1 MRGAPRAVRG
11 RRCSDA
17 VTSAEQFLSLRN
29 ILMRHDAPMRG
40 HTGNDL
46 YQTKFSNMR
55 PGRQVPARGS
65 MRRRRTLA
73 LVTVVVAFMPIS
85 CAYHGLTM
93 AAVTAATLHGDGTIK
108 ASTSTHNETTASA
121 TTTKAETYNPTL
133 APVGARLKAALT
145 PSGES
150 TNAEFTV
157 SGLLPN
163 RGYSVHADVNA
174 CGGFPNAEGPH
185 YQNRIDPAATA
196 RAPSTNPEYANPN
209 NEIWLDLRTD
219 AAGSGTSRTTV
230 PFVFTDRGPG
240 SIVVYEATQTDT
252 GPGQAGKA
260 GAPIACLTLSAV
272 QPQGVEPRGS
282 R

>member
-1 MRGAPRAVRG
+1 M
-11 RRCSDA
+11 
-17 VTSAEQFLSLRN
+17 TSAEQFLSLRSM
-29 ILMRHDAPMRG
+29 LMRHHIPMRG
-40 HTGNDL
+40 HTWNDL
-46 YQTKFSNMR
+46 YQTKFSNVR
-55 PGRQVPARGS
+55 PGRQPVTVRELI
-65 MRRRRTLA
+65 RRRLTLA
-73 LVTVVVAFMPIS
+73 LGTAVMALVPIA
-85 CAYHGLTM
+85 CAYQGLTM
-93 AAVTAATLHGDGTIK
+93 AAVTAATLHGDGTIE
-108 ASTSTHNETTASA
+108 APTSTQNVTTASA
-121 TTTKAETYNPTL
+121 TTTKAETYNPAL
-133 APVGARLKAALT
+133 VPVGAHLKAALT

-150 TNAEFTV
+150 TNAEFIA

-163 RGYSVHADVNA
+163 RGYAVHADVNS
-174 CGGFPNAEGPH
+174 CGGVPDAEGPH

-240 SIVVYEATQTDT
+240 SIVVYEAPQTAT

-260 GAPIACLTLSAV
+260 GAPVACLTLSAV